1 MIRKVKSLYGLIS
14 IFISVLILI
23 FNGTIGYFVLTAKYG
38 TANGTY
44 VFLAL
49 SILAILTAFTPILM
63 KGSNFLFY
71 FRVLLY
77 VNVVVAFYPLIY
89 KVIASYLISRLI

>member
-1 MIRKVKSLYGLIS
+1 MGKVMSLYGLLSTIIS
-14 IFISVLILI
+14 ILILI
-23 FNGTIGYFVLTAKYG
+23 FNGTIGYFALTAKYG
-38 TANGTY
+38 TTNGTY
-44 VFLAL
+44 VFLSL
-49 SILAILTAFTPILM
+49 SALAILTAFIPLLV
-63 KGSNFLFY
+63 KGRNFLFY